1 MKHEAE
7 YVGELFAS
15 GNGVRYQ
22 KTPFERKRNATKII
36 KRAIS
41 DLIKIGYCFGA
52 DGGVPNIVGKSEV
65 LGLFGDIH
73 STHLGVIF
81 KSIMDMDRRRHP
93 NKDHILFERTMLTI
107 YICDPVPKDFG
118 RKAGWFFEE
127 GGHLQRATPIDR
139 IKFKGVNPR
148 KRLAKLHALGVAK
161 LLE

>member
-22 KTPFERKRNATKII
+22 KTPFERKRNANKII

-41 DLIKIGYCFGA
+41 DLIEVGYDFGA
-52 DGGVPNIVGKSEV
+52 NGSVPKIDGKSEV

-107 YICDPVPKDFG
+107 YVCDAVP
-118 RKAGWFFEE
+118 REYNPSYFFSES
-127 GGHLQRATPIDR
+127 GHLQRATPIDR